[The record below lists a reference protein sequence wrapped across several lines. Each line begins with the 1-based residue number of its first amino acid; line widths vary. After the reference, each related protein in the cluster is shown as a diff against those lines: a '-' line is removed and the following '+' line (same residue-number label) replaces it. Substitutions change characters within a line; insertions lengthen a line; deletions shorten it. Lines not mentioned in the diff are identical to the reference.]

1 MAGSPSMPDPPTSTG
16 GIGFGVGTARQMNVT
31 PVHCGPFVNESERKA
46 FEQIKS
52 RLISVSGDG
61 EWLLL
66 TNLAFSATH
75 RLQSDEIDIVAIGP
89 PGVRVIEVKH
99 WTAAWVDRNP
109 GLVEQEADRVTNKAR
124 KIGTTLRRRV
134 ANLGR
139 VDGAFLVT
147 EEPASKVRRLEGKL
161 VRGVP
166 FHTFRTWRDAVG
178 VDAPGSLSSRQI
190 ETLARALAPRS
201 GVAMDGA
208 LQRLAGHV
216 RLKLRTPP
224 DERFHRIYEAVHA
237 SRQDR
242 VLLHLYDLSA
252 SDEPNAETRA
262 RREFDAL
269 LRLRLHAWAP
279 GIIESFQDVSG
290 YVGELKFFTVADPAA
305 PSLKERACDD
315 SWDTTARL
323 GFARDTVRALEGLHD
338 AGASEDAGGAN
349 EPMVHRNL
357 SPRTILVKHDNSPIL
372 TGFERTRIPAAVTV
386 ASAGAS
392 SNEWD
397 HAVAPEV
404 RAQGR
409 GAADRRSD
417 VYSLCASLTVL
428 FSERE
433 GEASRKAVETL
444 SGGMADAPDA
454 RSTLQ
459 VLEASLSEL
468 LGESVPRP
476 PPPPARFWTE
486 DQVVRFRDQ
495 DYRIVS
501 RLGSGGVGTTFKVVK
516 IDRATGEDL
525 GAYVAKVVRDKETG
539 RRVLRAYEMAHSH
552 LRHSALSTIFEVAP
566 GWRDNGFV
574 ALMTWVEGEP
584 IGEFAGLLPILAEDL
599 QEESGEALALR
610 WLRTACQALDVLH
623 RNGLVHGDVS
633 PRNMIVSGGDL
644 VVTDYDFVGRIGK
657 QIVAPGTILYC
668 STSYL
673 EGRPAA
679 AADDL
684 YALAAS
690 FFQILFEREPFQYD
704 GTQAKERG
712 LCWDGVERG
721 EYPTVAEFLDQATDP
736 VPERRFA
743 SAADAVAV
751 LMPRRSGEFGTD
763 EPPGMASSGGGTVR
777 MTVET
782 NAAIERAERHANEVD
797 WLKSLLQS
805 YPGSRWGNRE
815 TRGLDTEFAASTYV
829 ETNLEQALYRDIL
842 ERRVRLVILC
852 GNAGDGKT
860 ALLQHLAERLG
871 FGDHTS
877 ATRILEGRTDDGLTV
892 RMNLDGSASWKGRS
906 ADTLLDEFLAPFQ
919 SGSPTADIV
928 HLLAINDGRLLEW
941 IEGAEHRRGRET
953 PLTTELYALLDD
965 QASAPG
971 SHIRFISLNQRSL
984 VGSVAADETA
994 IESGFIERLLDNLY
1008 GGENASEIWAPCRM
1022 CSAQDRCEVLR
1033 AARLFGPDVLPDPEP
1048 DDRRKRARQ
1057 RLFEMLQAVH
1067 LRGETHITVRELRA
1081 ALVYILFGIHFC
1093 RDYHDGTD
1101 TPPPYWDRA
1110 FSPESPGRQGE
1121 VLRELVRFD
1130 PAHEAHP
1137 RIDRYLLHGPSFDAT
1152 VGVPRYPETTLASAR
1167 RQAYFEWTKE
1177 DVESLAREDPHAL
1190 DLTQGRHFRR
1200 FRDLA
1205 IDKDGHDEL
1214 CKKLCE
1220 GISRLESLP
1229 PQALDRLGVVP
1240 LRITPRTPTET
1251 AFWVEKRMSDF
1262 RLEADLPPAAEGLDR
1277 LHRQAFLIY
1286 RYRDGREESLR
1297 LGADLFHLLLEL
1309 SDGYQLGDVSTDD
1322 TFAHLSIFVQRLVRE
1337 DDRKVLAWNPMKD
1350 DAIYEISANVAEDA
1364 DAGAPQRMV
1373 IRPLRQGDHE

>member
-1 MAGSPSMPDPPTSTG
+1 MLDPPASTG
-16 GIGFGVGTARQMNVT
+16 KIEPGVETARRMKVT

-52 RLISVSGDG
+52 RLISVPGDG

-75 RLQSDEIDIVAIGP
+75 RLQSDEIDVVAIGP

-124 KIGTTLRRRV
+124 KIGTTLRRKV

-147 EEPASKVRRLEGKL
+147 EEPVSKVKRLEGQL

-190 ETLARALAPRS
+190 ETLARAPAPRS
-201 GVAMDGA
+201 GVATDGA
-208 LQRLAGHV
+208 LKRLAGHV
-216 RLKLRTPP
+216 RLKLQTPS
-224 DERFHRIYEAVHA
+224 DERFHRIYQGVHA

-279 GIIESFQDVSG
+279 GIIESFQDVPG

-305 PSLKERACDD
+305 PSLDERACDD

-323 GFARDTVRALEGLHD
+323 GFARDTVRALGELHD
-338 AGASEDAGGAN
+338 AGASDDAGGEK

-357 SPRTILVKHDNSPIL
+357 SPRTVLVKHDSSPIL
-372 TGFERTRIPAAVTV
+372 TGFEHTRIPAAVTV

-392 SNEWD
+392 SNEWE

-433 GEASRKAVETL
+433 DEASRKTVETL
-444 SGGMADAPDA
+444 TKGMADAPDA

-459 VLEASLSEL
+459 DLEASLSEL

-525 GAYVAKVVRDKETG
+525 GAYVAKVARGEETG

-566 GWRDNGFV
+566 EWRDNGFV

-599 QEESGEALALR
+599 QEASGEALALR
-610 WLRTACQALDVLH
+610 WLRNACQALDVLH

-657 QIVAPGTILYC
+657 PIVAPGTILYC
-668 STSYL
+668 SPSYL
-673 EGRPAA
+673 EGRSAA
-679 AADDL
+679 ASDDL

-704 GTQAKERG
+704 GAQAKERG

-736 VPERRFA
+736 DPERRFA
-743 SAADAVAV
+743 SAADAVAA
-751 LMPRRSGEFGTD
+751 LMPRQSGEPGTDEPGTD
-763 EPPGMASSGGGTVR
+763 EPPGTASSGGGTAG
-777 MTVET
+777 TAVEK

-852 GNAGDGKT
+852 GSAGDGKT
-860 ALLQHLAERLG
+860 ALLQHLARHLG

-877 ATRILEGRTDDGLTV
+877 ATRLLEGRTDDGLIV
-892 RMNLDGSASWKGRS
+892 RMNLDGSASWQGRS
-906 ADTLLDEFLAPFQ
+906 AVTLLDEFLAPFQ
-919 SGSPTADIV
+919 SGPPAADVV

-941 IEGAEHRRGRET
+941 IEGAEHRRSRET
-953 PLTTELYALLDD
+953 PLTTELYALLDN
-965 QASAPG
+965 QASVPG

-984 VGSVAADETA
+984 VGSVAVGATTIEASFLERCWADSTVVRTRRR
-994 IESGFIERLLDNLY
+994 SGRPA
-1008 GGENASEIWAPCRM
+1008 G
-1022 CSAQDRCEVLR
+1022 
-1033 AARLFGPDVLPDPEP
+1033 
-1048 DDRRKRARQ
+1048 RAR
-1057 RLFEMLQAVH
+1057 
-1067 LRGETHITVRELRA
+1067 
-1081 ALVYILFGIHFC
+1081 
-1093 RDYHDGTD
+1093 
-1101 TPPPYWDRA
+1101 
-1110 FSPESPGRQGE
+1110 
-1121 VLRELVRFD
+1121 
-1130 PAHEAHP
+1130 P
-1137 RIDRYLLHGPSFDAT
+1137 RIAVRSCAQPDCSVPTCCPTRSRMNAGSEPGNACSRCSRPFIFAGRPTSPSASCGP
-1152 VGVPRYPETTLASAR
+1152 P
-1167 RQAYFEWTKE
+1167 
-1177 DVESLAREDPHAL
+1177 
-1190 DLTQGRHFRR
+1190 
-1200 FRDLA
+1200 
-1205 IDKDGHDEL
+1205 
-1214 CKKLCE
+1214 
-1220 GISRLESLP
+1220 
-1229 PQALDRLGVVP
+1229 
-1240 LRITPRTPTET
+1240 
-1251 AFWVEKRMSDF
+1251 
-1262 RLEADLPPAAEGLDR
+1262 
-1277 LHRQAFLIY
+1277 
-1286 RYRDGREESLR
+1286 
-1297 LGADLFHLLLEL
+1297 
-1309 SDGYQLGDVSTDD
+1309 
-1322 TFAHLSIFVQRLVRE
+1322 
-1337 DDRKVLAWNPMKD
+1337 
-1350 DAIYEISANVAEDA
+1350 
-1364 DAGAPQRMV
+1364 
-1373 IRPLRQGDHE
+1373 